1 MKEAENVL
9 KNKFEIK
16 SLKGVRLYCVINLIS
31 FKNVSSRL
39 SNARLDIF

>member
-16 SLKGVRLYCVINLIS
+16 SLKGVRLCN
-31 FKNVSSRL
+31 K
-39 SNARLDIF
+39 LDKF